1 MAFTF
6 NPADIKFSGATTLEF
21 GGVYNVTIEEAKVA
35 PKAKNGE
42 DQMTVKFVVDD
53 GQYKGASINH
63 FFMDDSE
70 MTKYQPF
77 RYREI
82 GALIAATGVVQPGQS
97 ADVNSIA
104 PALAGKKVSVAV
116 NKFKRS
122 EKTDPQT
129 GKKSVNYFPEINDI
143 QSWQVNGSQVDNS
156 IVNPKNTN
164 QGQQSN
170 GFSNGA
176 PLPPEPQQDAFGGG
190 F

>member
-21 GGVYNVTIEEAKVA
+21 GGVYNVTIEDAK
-35 PKAKNGE
+35 PTGKAKNGE
-42 DQMTVKFVVDD
+42 DKMTVKFVVDD
-53 GQYKGASINH
+53 GQYKGATINH

-70 MTKYQPF
+70 MTGYQPF

-82 GALIAATGVVQPGQS
+82 GALIAATGVVQPGQA
-97 ADVNSIA
+97 ADVNSIS
-104 PALAGKKVSVAV
+104 PALVGKKVSVSV
-116 NKFKRS
+116 NQFEMS
-122 EKTDPQT
+122 ESTDQQS
-129 GKKSVNYFPEINDI
+129 GKKKIYYNPQINDI
-143 QSWQVNGSQVDNS
+143 QAWQANGSQVDNS
-156 IVNPKNTN
+156 IVNPKNAN
-164 QGQQSN
+164 QSPSN

>member
-21 GGVYNVTIEEAKVA
+21 GGVYNVTIEEATA
-35 PKAKNGE
+35 TGKAKNGA
-42 DQMTVKFVVDD
+42 DKMSVKFVVED
-53 GQYKGASINH
+53 GQYKGATINH

-70 MTKYQPF
+70 VTGYQPF

-82 GALIAATGVVQPGQS
+82 GALIAATGVVQPGQA
-97 ADVNSIA
+97 ADVNSIS
-104 PALAGKKVSVAV
+104 PALVGKKVSVAV
-116 NKFKRS
+116 NQFERS
-122 EKTDPQT
+122 ENTDPQT
-129 GKKSVNYFPEINDI
+129 GKKTIYYNPRINDI
-143 QSWQVNGSQVDNS
+143 QTWQANGSQVDNS

-164 QGQQSN
+164 QSQSN